1 MSAPVQVGI
10 IGCGVIS
17 DTYIRNC
24 SRFPELRIVGLADID
39 ISRAQA
45 KALEYGIPFW
55 GTAGEL
61 LSQPQIEV
69 IVNLTV
75 PNAHLE
81 VSLAALRAGKS
92 VYSEKPITATRD
104 EGKRLVSEATDRG
117 LRLACA
123 PDTFLGSGLR
133 TCRKVIDDGEIGR
146 VIGATAFRL
155 NHGME
160 HWHANPAFFYQPGA
174 GPLFDI
180 GPYYLTALVSML
192 GPVASV
198 AGTATMATQVRKIT
212 SGLAQGGFIEVGTPT
227 HVSSLLSFRS
237 GAVASTINSF
247 DVWESDLPR
256 IEIYGTEGTLSVPD
270 PNSYGGPVR
279 IRTASDTTW
288 RDVPLLPEF
297 AGNLRGAGL
306 LDLVL
311 AIRDGRPHRASAEM
325 AFHVLDVMQS
335 ILESAERNEFVAVA
349 SSCERPEALPA

>member
-1 MSAPVQVGI
+1 MIDPVKVGI

-24 SRFPELRIVGLADID
+24 SRFPEVRIVGLADID
-39 ISRAQA
+39 VSRAQA
-45 KALEYGIPFW
+45 KALGYAIPFW
-55 GTAGEL
+55 GSVSEL
-61 LSQPQIEV
+61 LAQPEV
-69 IVNLTV
+69 EIIVNLTV
-75 PNAHLE
+75 PSAHLE
-81 VSLAALRAGKS
+81 VSLTALHAGKS
-92 VYSEKPITATRD
+92 VYSEKPVAVTRE
-104 EGKRLVSEATDRG
+104 EGKILVDEAASRG

-133 TCRKVIDDGEIGR
+133 TCRKLIDDGEIGH
-146 VIGATAFRL
+146 VVGATAFRL

-192 GPVASV
+192 GPVAKV
-198 AGTATMATQVRKIT
+198 AGVVATGTKVRQIT
-212 SGLAQGGFIEVGTPT
+212 SGPAKGGSIEVGTPT
-227 HVSSLLSFRS
+227 HVSSLLTFRS

-256 IEIYGTEGTLSVPD
+256 IEIYGTQGTLSVPD

-288 RDVPLLPEF
+288 REIPLLPEF
-297 AGNLRGAGL
+297 AENLRGAGL
-306 LDLVL
+306 LDLAL
-311 AIRDGRPHRASAEM
+311 ALRENRPHRASAEM

-335 ILESAERNEFVAVA
+335 VLESAERAEFVEVG
-349 SSCERPEALPA
+349 STCERPEALSG